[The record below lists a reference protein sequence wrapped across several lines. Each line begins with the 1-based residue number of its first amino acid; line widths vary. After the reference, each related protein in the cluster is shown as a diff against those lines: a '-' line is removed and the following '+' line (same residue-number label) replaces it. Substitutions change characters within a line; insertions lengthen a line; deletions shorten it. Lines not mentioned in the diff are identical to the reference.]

1 MEGFFLVGDDDDDD
15 DGDLAGGREQV
26 LEDNPQRL
34 YF

>member
-1 MEGFFLVGDDDDDD
+1 MEGFFLVGDDDD